1 MAESD
6 ETQKLRQR
14 SKELKKECIMA
25 VAQTEQIKKTMRTV
39 SAQHQ
44 NEPWAAEFIQ
54 KWQTFLDRH
63 GVQYF

>member
-6 ETQKLRQR
+6 DIGNLRER
-14 SKELKKECIMA
+14 AKALKKECIMA
-25 VAQTEQIKKTMRTV
+25 VAQTEHIKKAMRTV

-44 NEPWAAEFIQ
+44 NEPWAAGFIR

-63 GVQYF
+63 GAQYF